1 MKPITISE
9 SRLDEILDSAFNPLQ
24 ITSGFSENDF
34 YGEWKDVQGEIKS
47 SLLTLGY
54 RSWSDDGEDYT
65 MADDWGLSRSHD
77 VEIHS
82 ESMWSDLRV
91 LPVIQQVLGGLNQDY
106 QVVVHHDLFLRGEI
120 AMCHF
125 IVQKNTIFS
134 QTDDPSL
141 LKRLGLES

>member
-9 SRLDEILDSAFNPLQ
+9 SRLDEILDSAFNPPQ

-120 AMCHF
+120 AKCHF
-125 IVQKNTIFS
+125 IVQKNSIFS